1 MLIWRC
7 ICTRWQTRKSRADK
21 TCQFWHALQR
31 KRELLYHEYRPLEN
45 MPILASR
52 VIGRWRVLASAPRC
66 DLPNLE
72 NYRIPYF
79 YKLCAYLHEIL
90 LRREEGG
97 YVHKPTGFGNL
108 GFMFKMSE
116 PVPYFSLNRMAE
128 WGRRANQDAS
138 HRAARFQKKHWY
150 FLTSSRLN
158 STTVSQW
165 NSTLDSALE
174 RG

>member
-1 MLIWRC
+1 MYFFVY
-7 ICTRWQTRKSRADK
+7 TRWQTRKSRADK

-79 YKLCAYLHEIL
+79 YKLRAYLHEIL
-90 LRREEGG
+90 LCTEVEGYIHDYRVWKHG
-97 YVHKPTGFGNL
+97 IYVSN
-108 GFMFKMSE
+108 
-116 PVPYFSLNRMAE
+116 V
-128 WGRRANQDAS
+128 RAGTICQLKSNGGM
-138 HRAARFQKKHWY
+138 
-150 FLTSSRLN
+150 RL
-158 STTVSQW
+158 
-165 NSTLDSALE
+165 
-174 RG
+174 RC

>member
-1 MLIWRC
+1 MFIYA
-7 ICTRWQTRKSRADK
+7 CTRERWQTRKSRADK

-79 YKLCAYLHEIL
+79 YKLRAYLHEIL
-90 LRREEGG
+90 LRREVRG
-97 YVHKPTGFGNL
+97 YVYKSTGFGNL

-128 WGRRANQDAS
+128 RGQRAN
-138 HRAARFQKKHWY
+138 
-150 FLTSSRLN
+150 
-158 STTVSQW
+158 
-165 NSTLDSALE
+165 
-174 RG
+174 